1 MNYRKLITIILFIV
15 MILLISINEINNNKE
30 YQFGDFK
37 ITKKEINQ
45 MIKFQQKEFNYTDDV
60 ARICSIETGDCF
72 IIGKIK

>member
-1 MNYRKLITIILFIV
+1 MLAKQKTFKELKLGRKENE
-15 MILLISINEINNNKE
+15 LLEINNNKE